1 MNLEEIFSEDPRVK
15 EVYTYAK
22 AKYQEEDLEQHNW
35 EHIVGNLYRALNIA
49 ETEEDVDYS
58 ILTVAVLFHDI
69 GVTKGEYENHEENSV
84 KIAERELPNYGFSD
98 EEVEEIVHCLETV
111 GEEEDS
117 ETIEA
122 KICSDADKLAKSG
135 FASVFNFFRVQKELG
150 RPLEEFSSSTS
161 KYSTSKYERLDEIG
175 FYTDKAEEIS
185 NDGFKERIEFIQ
197 KFHEKLKERPDF
209 TATEEDLK
217 NI

>member
-1 MNLEEIFSEDPRVK
+1 MNLEEIFSEDSRVE
-15 EVYTYAK
+15 EVYNYAK
-22 AKYQEEDLEQHNW
+22 EKYQEEDLEQHNW
-35 EHIVGNLYRALNIA
+35 EHIVGNLYRALKIA
-49 ETEEDVDYS
+49 ETEEDVEYS
-58 ILTVAVLFHDI
+58 ILTISVLFHDI
-69 GVTKGEYENHEENSV
+69 GVTEGKYKNHEENSV
-84 KIAERELPNYGFSD
+84 KIAKRELPNFSFSN
-98 EEVEEIVHCLETV
+98 EEVEKIVHCLETV
-111 GEEEDS
+111 GEEENS

-122 KICSDADKLAKSG
+122 KICSDADKLVKSG

-161 KYSTSKYERLDEIG
+161 RYERLDEIG

-185 NDGFKERIEFIQ
+185 QDGFKERVEFMQ

-217 NI
+217 NL

>member
-1 MNLEEIFSEDPRVK
+1 MNLEEIFSEDSRVE
-15 EVYTYAK
+15 EVYNYAK
-22 AKYQEEDLEQHNW
+22 EKYQEEDLEQHNW
-35 EHIVGNLYRALNIA
+35 EHIVGNLYRALKIA
-49 ETEEDVDYS
+49 ETEEDVEYS
-58 ILTVAVLFHDI
+58 ILTISVLFHDI
-69 GVTKGEYENHEENSV
+69 GVTEGKYKNHEENSV
-84 KIAERELPNYGFSD
+84 KIAKRELPNFSFSN
-98 EEVEEIVHCLETV
+98 EEVEKIVHCLETV
-111 GEEEDS
+111 GEEENS

-122 KICSDADKLAKSG
+122 KICSDADKLVKSG

-161 KYSTSKYERLDEIG
+161 RYERLYEIG

-185 NDGFKERIEFIQ
+185 QDGFKERVEFMQ

-217 NI
+217 NL

>member
-1 MNLEEIFSEDPRVK
+1 MNLEEIFSEDSRVE
-15 EVYTYAK
+15 EVYHYAK
-22 AKYQEEDLEQHNW
+22 EKYQKEDLEQHNW
-35 EHIVGNLYRALNIA
+35 EHIVGNLYRALKIA
-49 ETEEDVDYS
+49 ETEENVNYA
-58 ILTVAVLFHDI
+58 ILTISVLFHDI
-69 GVTKGEYENHEENSV
+69 GVTEGEYRNHEENSI
-84 KIAERELPNYGFSD
+84 KIAERELPDVGFSD
-98 EEVEEIVHCLETV
+98 EEVESIVHCLETV

-117 ETIEA
+117 QTIEA
-122 KICSDADKLAKSG
+122 KICSDADKLVKSG

-161 KYSTSKYERLDEIG
+161 RYERLGEIG

-185 NDGFKERIEFIQ
+185 NDGFKERVEFMK

-217 NI
+217 NL

>member
-1 MNLEEIFSEDPRVK
+1 MNLEEIFSEDSRVE
-15 EVYTYAK
+15 EVYNYAK
-22 AKYQEEDLEQHNW
+22 EKYNEEDLEQHNW
-35 EHIVGNLYRALNIA
+35 EHIVGNLYRALKIA

-58 ILTVAVLFHDI
+58 ILTVSVLFHDI
-69 GVTKGEYENHEENSV
+69 GVTEGEYENHEENSI
-84 KIAERELPNYGFSD
+84 KIAERELPGYSFS
-98 EEVEEIVHCLETV
+98 EGEVEEIVHCLDTV

-122 KICSDADKLAKSG
+122 KICSDADKLVKSG

-150 RPLEEFSSSTS
+150 RPLEEFSSST
-161 KYSTSKYERLDEIG
+161 TRYERLSEIG

-185 NDGFKERIEFIQ
+185 NNGFKERVEFMK
-197 KFHEKLKERPDF
+197 KFNEKLKERPDF
-209 TATEEDLK
+209 TATEEDLN